1 MTNSRNFMTTTPKT
15 PDLVLVVDD
24 SPETLGMLND
34 ALEQAGMTT
43 LVALEGKQA
52 LSIARK
58 MTPDIIL
65 LDAMMPAMDGFE
77 TCAHLK
83 NDLEL
88 KNIPVIFMTGLADT
102 ESVVKGFA
110 AGGVD
115 YVTKPINPLELIA
128 RIKVHLTNARTTRS
142 AQAALDSTGQNLCA
156 INRRGDLRWATPQ
169 VNQYLERLSPG
180 GWSQLHLAAALSQ
193 WLSHQ
198 PAEGAQLTLA
208 VADTT
213 LKWALVGPANGDEF
227 LLRLVNDDQPDERD
241 LLKQHFAVTS
251 REAEVLLWVAKGKT
265 NREIAQILELS
276 PRTVNKHLEQLFKK
290 IGVENRTSAA
300 TLAVGALQK
309 SRG

>member
-1 MTNSRNFMTTTPKT
+1 MNLNSSHN
-15 PDLVLVVDD
+15 LVLVVDD

-43 LVALEGKQA
+43 LVALEGRQA

-65 LDAMMPAMDGFE
+65 LDAVMPNMDGFE
-77 TCAHLK
+77 TCTQLK
-83 NDLEL
+83 RDLEL

-102 ESVVKGFA
+102 DSIVKGFA

-128 RIKVHLTNARTTRS
+128 RIKVHLNNARTTLS
-142 AQAALDSTGQNLCA
+142 AQSALDSTGQNLCA
-156 INRRGDLRWATPQ
+156 VSHSGELRWATPQ
-169 VNQYLERLSPG
+169 VNQYLERLRPG
-180 GWSQLHLAAALSQ
+180 GWDQLQLAEPLSQ
-193 WLSHQ
+193 WLRHS
-198 PAEGAQLTLA
+198 PPEGGHLLVTA
-208 VADTT
+208 VGAA
-213 LKWALVGPANGDEF
+213 LKWVLVGRAGGEEY
-227 LLRLVNDDQPDERD
+227 LLRLIHEDQAGECGQ
-241 LLKQHFAVTS
+241 LKLRFAITS

-265 NREIAQILELS
+265 NREVAQILDLS

-300 TLAVGALQK
+300 TLAMSALQ
-309 SRG
+309 RGRI

>member
-1 MTNSRNFMTTTPKT
+1 MNFNSSH
-15 PDLVLVVDD
+15 DLVLVVDD

-43 LVALEGKQA
+43 LVALEGRQA
-52 LSIARK
+52 LKIARK

-65 LDAMMPAMDGFE
+65 LDAVMPNMDGFE
-77 TCAHLK
+77 TCEHLK
-83 NDLEL
+83 RDLEL

-102 ESVVKGFA
+102 DSIVKGFA

-128 RIKVHLTNARTTRS
+128 RIKVHLKNARTTLS

-156 INRRGDLRWATPQ
+156 VNRRGELRWATPQ
-169 VNQYLERLSPG
+169 VNQYLERLCPG
-180 GWSQLHLAAALSQ
+180 GWQHMQLADP
-193 WLSHQ
+193 LSHWLKHN
-198 PAEGAQLTLA
+198 PPEGGQLQ
-208 VADTT
+208 VATAGTT
-213 LKWALVGPANGDEF
+213 LKWVLVGAASGDEY
-227 LLRLVNDDQPDERD
+227 LLRLINEDQTDECD
-241 LLKQHFAVTS
+241 LLKQKFAITN

-300 TLAVGALQK
+300 TLAVGVLQK
-309 SRG
+309 NRA

>member
-1 MTNSRNFMTTTPKT
+1 MTSTRSHATPSPKI

-43 LVALEGKQA
+43 LVALEGRQA

-77 TCAHLK
+77 TCKFLK
-83 NDLEL
+83 SDLEL
-88 KNIPVIFMTGLADT
+88 KSIPVIFMTGLTDT
-102 ESVVKGFA
+102 DSVVKGFA

-128 RIKVHLTNARTTRS
+128 RIKVHLNNARTTRS

-180 GWSQLHLAAALSQ
+180 GWPQLQLATHLGQ
-193 WLSHQ
+193 WLQRQ
-198 PAEGAQLTLA
+198 PAEGAQLSLA

-213 LKWALVGPANGDEF
+213 LKWVLVGPANGEEF
-227 LLRLVNDDQPDERD
+227 LLRLINDDQPDERD

-276 PRTVNKHLEQLFKK
+276 PRTINKHLEQLFKK

-309 SRG
+309 SRI